1 MFEAAYNEIELNIPF
16 FLRLMEAIIGN
27 SGNKRATIVMIYSMI
42 LNSRNNKVS
51 AIQRMITTLAVRC
64 HADNMLLS
72 RLNKLHI
79 TMSAV
84 SKGNIITEWGDNYDK
99 RLKKSIADGNDGK
112 LNGDNVD
119 IFVTTNDI
127 RMTNRSK
134 DYHFFATDFTPFRV
148 TPEDFMKNEYLVNYL
163 ENEMDPNIN
172 AGRFMPDASVFKD
185 NIKLL
190 VARDLITH
198 LNFKWMDLVVPKHID
213 HPLQDIMSRKTT
225 SFCLP
230 ILLKNEAKY
239 EDCIQIMDSYEQ
251 QLQRWY
257 RECGR
262 IDDFKNCS
270 IPVGGD
276 KLTRVRLDGAK
287 NLRLGAHTAQERFD
301 NLCPVV
307 VEMFHTQMDF
317 LEKTMKKF
325 FKKSSGR
332 DVGTLYNLKTIIQR
346 TSVNGNV
353 KSRFKAHEEFALL
366 VGKAYVL
373 EAAMEHFGMDN
384 WKVLLLEMYRRKT

>member
-1 MFEAAYNEIELNIPF
+1 MTIL
-16 FLRLMEAIIGN
+16 AI
-27 SGNKRATIVMIYSMI
+27 K
-42 LNSRNNKVS
+42 
-51 AIQRMITTLAVRC
+51 C

-79 TMSAV
+79 TMSTA
-84 SKGNIITEWGDNYDK
+84 SKGNIISECGDK
-99 RLKKSIADGNDGK
+99 CEKGLKKLISDGNDGK

-127 RMTNRSK
+127 RMANKSK

-148 TPEDFMKNEYLVNYL
+148 THEDFINNEYLVNYL
-163 ENEMDPNIN
+163 ATERDPNIN
-172 AGRFMPDASVFKD
+172 IERFQADANVFRENLKVL
-185 NIKLL
+185 I
-190 VARDLITH
+190 ARDLLNH

-213 HPLQDIMSRKTT
+213 NPLKEIMSRKTT

-230 ILLKNEAKY
+230 ILLKNESKY
-239 EDCIQIMDSYEQ
+239 EDCIQIMDAYEKQ
-251 QLQRWY
+251 VERWY

-262 IDDFKNCS
+262 IDDFKKVM

-276 KLTRVRLDGAK
+276 QLTRVRLDGAK
-287 NLRLGAHTAQERFD
+287 NLRLGAHTPEERFD
-301 NLCPVV
+301 NLCPVI

-332 DVGTLYNLKTIIQR
+332 DVGTLYHLKTLIQR

-366 VGKAYVL
+366 VGKAYIL
-373 EAAMEHFGMDN
+373 EAAMEYFGMDSMESN
-384 WKVLLLEMYRRKT
+384 PTLNFPTEDLSRTHQSRRLNEFNKTMDGFMTMVCSSLSFDEVPDQNRVTVTIGGLDVQL